1 MQELLV
7 VEVIP
12 REKGRTSIR
21 FDNGMEVL
29 LYKGEVRKLSLREGT
44 VISQE
49 KYDEIIYEIL
59 GTRAKKRAMFLL
71 ERMDRT
77 EHQLREKLMQN
88 GYPDVCVD
96 LAVEYVRKYHY
107 IDDLR
112 YACSY
117 VRYQKEKKSN
127 RRLQQ
132 DLQKKGVAKEFIEQ
146 ALLEEGNED
155 ETDAI
160 QRLLEKKGYT
170 PEMPREQANKIY
182 QFLLRRGY
190 KSSDILY
197 VMRSEYLT

>member
-1 MQELLV
+1 MYIERIEQL
-7 VEVIP
+7 
-12 REKGRTSIR
+12 EKGRRRLVFETGER
-21 FDNGMEVL
+21 LV
-29 LYKGEVRKLSLREGT
+29 LYKGEIRSYDLSEGQDIPKT
-44 VISQE
+44 LYQE
-49 KYDEIIYEIL
+49 LLFDVL
-59 GTRAKKRAMFLL
+59 GKRATKRAMHLL
-71 ERMDRT
+71 EKQDRT
-77 EHQLREKLMQN
+77 EYQLREKLRQN
-88 GYPDVCVD
+88 EYPKE
-96 LAVEYVRKYHY
+96 AVEQAIAY

>member
-1 MQELLV
+1 MYIERIEQL
-7 VEVIP
+7 
-12 REKGRTSIR
+12 EKGRRRLVFETGER
-21 FDNGMEVL
+21 LV
-29 LYKGEVRKLSLREGT
+29 LYKGEIRSYDLSEGQD
-44 VISQE
+44 ISETLYQE
-49 KYDEIIYEIL
+49 LLCDVL
-59 GTRAKKRAMFLL
+59 GKRATKRAMHLL
-71 ERMDRT
+71 EKQDRT
-77 EHQLREKLMQN
+77 EYQLREKLRQN
-88 GYPDVCVD
+88 EYPKE
-96 LAVEYVRKYHY
+96 AVEQAITYVKSYHY

>member
-1 MQELLV
+1 MYIERIEQL
-7 VEVIP
+7 
-12 REKGRTSIR
+12 EKGRRRLVFETGER
-21 FDNGMEVL
+21 LV
-29 LYKGEVRKLSLREGT
+29 LYKGEIRSYDLSEGQDIPET
-44 VISQE
+44 LYQE
-49 KYDEIIYEIL
+49 LLCDVL
-59 GTRAKKRAMFLL
+59 GKRATKRAMHLL
-71 ERMDRT
+71 EKQDRT
-77 EHQLREKLMQN
+77 EYQLREKLRQN
-88 GYPDVCVD
+88 EYPKE
-96 LAVEYVRKYHY
+96 AVEQAIAYVKSYHY

-127 RRLQQ
+127 RRLRQ

>member
-1 MQELLV
+1 MYIERIEQL
-7 VEVIP
+7 
-12 REKGRTSIR
+12 EKGRRRLVFETGER
-21 FDNGMEVL
+21 LV
-29 LYKGEVRKLSLREGT
+29 LYKGEIRSYDLSEGQDIPKT
-44 VISQE
+44 LYQE
-49 KYDEIIYEIL
+49 LLFDVL
-59 GTRAKKRAMFLL
+59 GKRATKRAMHLL
-71 ERMDRT
+71 EKQDRT
-77 EHQLREKLMQN
+77 EYQLREKLRQN
-88 GYPDVCVD
+88 EYPKE
-96 LAVEYVRKYHY
+96 AVEQVIAYVKSYHY

>member
-44 VISQE
+44 VISRE

>member
-1 MQELLV
+1 MYIERIEQL
-7 VEVIP
+7 
-12 REKGRTSIR
+12 EKGKRRLVFETGER
-21 FDNGMEVL
+21 LV
-29 LYKGEVRKLSLREGT
+29 LYKGEIRSFGLSEG
-44 VISQE
+44 QE
-49 KYDEIIYEIL
+49 VSDTLYQELLCDVL
-59 GTRAKKRAMFLL
+59 GKRATKRAMHLL
-71 ERMDRT
+71 EKQDRT
-77 EHQLREKLMQN
+77 EYQLREKLRQN
-88 GYPDVCVD
+88 EYPKE
-96 LAVEYVRKYHY
+96 AIEQAITYVKGYHY

-132 DLQKKGVAKEFIEQ
+132 DLQKKGVAKELIEQ
-146 ALLEEGNED
+146 ALFEEGNED

-160 QRLLEKKGYT
+160 RRLLEKKGYT
-170 PEMPREQANKIY
+170 PDMSREQANKIY